1 MWLLSVVN
9 NSFLDLGHF
18 CQQNCP
24 TNQGALFVW
33 GKSSEE
39 QKATDPWAWKTGNY
53 FKSIRLI

>member
-39 QKATDPWAWKTGNY
+39 QKATDP
-53 FKSIRLI
+53 